1 MKEILLPYILIVW
14 LLVKLNILPWNLKT
28 GFWSTAIGALLAL
41 GLLTTYRH
49 LAPVDFTDS
58 ATVKAPHAVL
68 GPLLGINQFHQI
80 DQIYVA
86 HNQRV
91 ARGQPIYSLADW
103 ESNGKSQAL
112 SYQIDAQHAQVAS
125 EVSQQRAIQSRL
137 NLNHKELARLTQLGN
152 FASIQSR
159 DQLQT
164 QIDGDLAQLSASEAK
179 VQAIE
184 AQVLN
189 LETELALQERRNEE
203 KVIRAPF
210 DGQVSIVNIASGSR
224 TGNMHLYDTSRKFL
238 EFRIPDQSFRNIA
251 PGQFAEFYVDAYPGR
266 IFRARVHSVL
276 TGTGEAQMSVAQG
289 DQDVR
294 QHVGNN
300 MSSHGRTV
308 VLDMLAP
315 DGVDLPIGATGSAW
329 ISAHKPH
336 PLLGFI
342 DIIGAAT
349 VRLKAMKAYL
359 FAM

>member
-41 GLLTTYRH
+41 GLLTTSRH

-103 ESNGKSQAL
+103 ESNGKSRAL

-125 EVSQQRAIQSRL
+125 EVSQPRAIQSRL

-251 PGQFAEFYVDAYPGR
+251 
-266 IFRARVHSVL
+266 
-276 TGTGEAQMSVAQG
+276 T
-289 DQDVR
+289 
-294 QHVGNN
+294 
-300 MSSHGRTV
+300 SHQ
-308 VLDMLAP
+308 AS
-315 DGVDLPIGATGSAW
+315 LPS
-329 ISAHKPH
+329 
-336 PLLGFI
+336 F
-342 DIIGAAT
+342 
-349 VRLKAMKAYL
+349 M
-359 FAM
+359 

>member
-41 GLLTTYRH
+41 GLLTTSRH

-103 ESNGKSQAL
+103 ESNGQAQAL

-159 DQLQT
+159 DQL
-164 QIDGDLAQLSASEAK
+164 
-179 VQAIE
+179 
-184 AQVLN
+184 
-189 LETELALQERRNEE
+189 
-203 KVIRAPF
+203 
-210 DGQVSIVNIASGSR
+210 
-224 TGNMHLYDTSRKFL
+224 
-238 EFRIPDQSFRNIA
+238 
-251 PGQFAEFYVDAYPGR
+251 
-266 IFRARVHSVL
+266 
-276 TGTGEAQMSVAQG
+276 
-289 DQDVR
+289 
-294 QHVGNN
+294 
-300 MSSHGRTV
+300 
-308 VLDMLAP
+308 
-315 DGVDLPIGATGSAW
+315 
-329 ISAHKPH
+329 
-336 PLLGFI
+336 
-342 DIIGAAT
+342 
-349 VRLKAMKAYL
+349 
-359 FAM
+359 

>member
-14 LLVKLNILPWNLKT
+14 LLVKLNVLPWNLKT

-41 GLLTTYRH
+41 GLLTTSRH

-68 GPLLGINQFHQI
+68 GPLLGTNQFHQI
-80 DQIYVA
+80 DQIHVV
-86 HNQRV
+86 HNQQV
-91 ARGQPIYSLADW
+91 KRGQPIYTLANW
-103 ESNGKSQAL
+103 ESDGKAQAL
-112 SYQIDAQHAQVAS
+112 SHQITAQQAQSVA
-125 EVSQQRAIQSRL
+125 ELSQQQAIQS
-137 NLNHKELARLTQLGN
+137 RLTQLGN
-152 FASIQSR
+152 YSSIQSR
-159 DQLQT
+159 DQLQA
-164 QIDGDLAQLSASEAK
+164 QIDGDVAQLSASDAK
-179 VQAIE
+179 LKIIGS
-184 AQVLN
+184 QVLN

-210 DGQVSIVNIASGSR
+210 DGQVSVVNLANGSR

-238 EFRIPDQSFRNIA
+238 EFRIPDQSYRAIE

-266 IFRARVHSVL
+266 IFRARVHSVR
-276 TGTGEAQMSVAQG
+276 TGTGEAQMTAMQG
-289 DQDVR
+289 DQHVR

-308 VLDMLAP
+308 ILDMLEP
-315 DGVDLPIGATGSAW
+315 DGVVLPIGATGSAW

-342 DIIGAAT
+342 DIIGGAT